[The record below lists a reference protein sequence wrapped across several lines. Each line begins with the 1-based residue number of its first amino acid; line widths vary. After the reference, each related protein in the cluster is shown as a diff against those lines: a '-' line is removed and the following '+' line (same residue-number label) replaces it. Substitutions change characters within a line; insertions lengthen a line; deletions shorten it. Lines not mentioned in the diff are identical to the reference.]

1 MAPVINSR
9 LRSRCP
15 IFDIL
20 PSLGLPPVVCC
31 RGTSPS
37 QAAKSRPRRK
47 LSIGGAK
54 SERGGGTEG
63 AGAPP
68 FDWDICINVGDY
80 SAAFGPPNDEE
91 GAEIVCQFGALEHH
105 RREQVYSVCGN
116 HDRDHLGEPEG
127 RWFRTWIDPM
137 GENTATSGVDRRRYP
152 YPVHGTWERYRF
164 DVGNIRFLM
173 MSDVNEQ
180 SQALGR
186 GPLGGN
192 PGGVVSAETFDWW
205 ADMVERSRGDRIV
218 VTVHHYVLK
227 ETTVASGEWEGMK
240 NGPDGAWQT
249 DYHGYYAK
257 GTPHG
262 ASYLYW
268 VASAEDSG
276 RFERYLEDRP
286 GAVDLWFGGHT
297 HTNSHD
303 ERGGKSHIE
312 TRYGGTT
319 FINAAALTRF
329 FVQDHAM
336 PHSRV
341 PTFRPGSRDAR
352 IRCTMPTAEH
362 RPAGRYEAKE
372 RRIMLGKPFT
382 WAA

>member
-1 MAPVINSR
+1 M
-9 LRSRCP
+9 
-15 IFDIL
+15 
-20 PSLGLPPVVCC
+20 
-31 RGTSPS
+31 
-37 QAAKSRPRRK
+37 
-47 LSIGGAK
+47 
-54 SERGGGTEG
+54 ER
-63 AGAPP
+63 A
-68 FDWDICINVGDY
+68 
-80 SAAFGPPNDEE
+80 
-91 GAEIVCQFGALEHH
+91 
-105 RREQVYSVCGN
+105 
-116 HDRDHLGEPEG
+116 
-127 RWFRTWIDPM
+127 
-137 GENTATSGVDRRRYP
+137 RRR
-152 YPVHGTWERYRF
+152 
-164 DVGNIRFLM
+164 
-173 MSDVNEQ
+173 
-180 SQALGR
+180 A
-186 GPLGGN
+186 
-192 PGGVVSAETFDWW
+192 A
-205 ADMVERSRGDRIV
+205 SRG
-218 VTVHHYVLK
+218 HHYVLK

-341 PTFRPGSRDAR
+341 LTFRPGSREAR
-352 IRCTMPTAEH
+352 IRCTMHTDEH
-362 RPAGRYEAKE
+362 RPAGWYDAKE
-372 RRIMLGKPFT
+372 RRIMLGRPFT